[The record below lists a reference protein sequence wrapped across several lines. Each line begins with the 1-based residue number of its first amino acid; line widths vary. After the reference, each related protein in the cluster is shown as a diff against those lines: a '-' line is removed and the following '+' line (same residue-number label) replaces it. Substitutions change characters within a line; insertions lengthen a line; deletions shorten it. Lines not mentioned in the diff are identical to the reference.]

1 MEFIL
6 LDILV
11 GLNVS
16 DEENY
21 KKYRLEMTPLLHS
34 IGGKFKYDFTIKE
47 TLINHS
53 ENEINRVFIISFPNL
68 KSKEDF
74 FSKPEYVS
82 IKEKYFNGSV
92 ESTTILLEAD
102 NTR

>member
-1 MEFIL
+1 MCSIFLPQLLFYLSQIKIMEFIL

-21 KKYRLEMTPLLHS
+21 KKYRLEMTPLLHN

-53 ENEINRVFIISFPNL
+53 ENEINRVVIISFPNL

-74 FSKPEYVS
+74 FPCR
-82 IKEKYFNGSV
+82 
-92 ESTTILLEAD
+92 
-102 NTR
+102 NTFL